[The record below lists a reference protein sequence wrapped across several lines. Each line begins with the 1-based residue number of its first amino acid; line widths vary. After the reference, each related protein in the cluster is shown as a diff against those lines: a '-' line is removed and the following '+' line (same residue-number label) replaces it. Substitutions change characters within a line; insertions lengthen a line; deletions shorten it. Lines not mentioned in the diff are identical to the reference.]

1 MEPVPVGVTG
11 ELYIGGEG
19 VARGYTNRPELT
31 AERFVPHPYSEVGG
45 ERLYRTGDI
54 GRYRRDGVIEFVG
67 RKDEQVKIR
76 GYRIE
81 LGEIEAVMKEY
92 GGVKQAVV
100 EVREGEDGDKQL
112 VGYVV
117 REERERGQSWSG
129 LRSYVGEKLPG
140 YMVPGWYVELEELP
154 LTENGKLDRKAL
166 RALGKAVE
174 GVGGGGEV
182 EYVGPRSGEE
192 EIVCGIWEEVLK
204 RERVGV
210 EENFFEIGGHSLL
223 ATQVVSRIRQVFRVE
238 LGLRVMFEHPT
249 VRGLAEQ
256 VQAERRAGGSSRGQR
271 RPRLERRE
279 GRGTRMPLSFA
290 QQRLWFLEQ
299 LEPGSGLYNVPF
311 ALRLSGE
318 LNREALQRSVQEIVR
333 RHEVL
338 RTRFVAENGEAVQE
352 VVERGEV
359 GMEMEVM
366 DVRELGREEREERI
380 VELAGEEAGA
390 GFDLEK
396 GPLLRVKLVKSG
408 DQEHV
413 LLATMHHIVSDGWS
427 VGILV
432 RELGMLYEAYGK
444 GEESPLPELGIQ
456 YGDFAI
462 WQREWLQGEVLEE
475 EVGYWRKQL
484 AGLERLELP
493 YDYAREE
500 EGRHRGG
507 AVEFELGEE
516 LTWELKELSRRE
528 GVTLFMVLLGSL
540 QVLLGRYT
548 GQRDIAVGTPIANRN
563 RLESEGLIGFFVN
576 TLVLRSRLEWEAG
589 FVEVLREVRRVVL
602 EGYEHQDVPFE
613 KLVEELAPERE
624 LGRNPLFD
632 VMMVLQNAG
641 GEDLELAGLRMT
653 GVKQTTEVAKFDLN
667 LGLEERKGGGLR
679 GALNYARELFARETV
694 EQMVR
699 HWKVLLEGVVAN
711 PEGRIGALPLLSAEE
726 RRQQLVEWNR
736 TERDFPQACVHELFE
751 EQARRRG
758 EAIAVV
764 YEGEQVS
771 YGELN
776 RRANRLGRYL
786 RKQGVGPEVAVGL
799 CVERSVEMV
808 VGILGVLKAGGAY
821 VPLDPEYPGERLSYM
836 VADAGVRLVLTQEKV
851 KEKLPSGWAQVI
863 CLDDEDE
870 PWAEEGG
877 EEEVLEEAAGVSGQN
892 LAYIIYTSGST
903 GKPKGVSITHEQ
915 RGASGAGERVWKV
928 E

>member
-1 MEPVPVGVTG
+1 MG
-11 ELYIGGEG
+11 
-19 VARGYTNRPELT
+19 RGYTNRPELT

-318 LNREALQRSVQEIVR
+318 LNREALSGACRRSCAGMRCCGRGLWR
-333 RHEVL
+333 RTEK
-338 RTRFVAENGEAVQE
+338 RCRRWWRG
-352 VVERGEV
+352 GEV

-366 DVRELGREEREERI
+366 ELRELGREEREERI
-380 VELAGEEAGA
+380 VELAREEAGA

-396 GPLLRVKLVKSG
+396 GPLLRVKLVESG

-413 LLATMHHIVSDGWS
+413 LLVTMHHIVSDGWS

-432 RELGMLYEAYGK
+432 REF
-444 GEESPLPELGIQ
+444 
-456 YGDFAI
+456 GD
-462 WQREWLQGEVLEE
+462 
-475 EVGYWRKQL
+475 
-484 AGLERLELP
+484 
-493 YDYAREE
+493 
-500 EGRHRGG
+500 
-507 AVEFELGEE
+507 AV
-516 LTWELKELSRRE
+516 
-528 GVTLFMVLLGSL
+528 
-540 QVLLGRYT
+540 
-548 GQRDIAVGTPIANRN
+548 
-563 RLESEGLIGFFVN
+563 
-576 TLVLRSRLEWEAG
+576 
-589 FVEVLREVRRVVL
+589 
-602 EGYEHQDVPFE
+602 
-613 KLVEELAPERE
+613 
-624 LGRNPLFD
+624 
-632 VMMVLQNAG
+632 
-641 GEDLELAGLRMT
+641 
-653 GVKQTTEVAKFDLN
+653 
-667 LGLEERKGGGLR
+667 
-679 GALNYARELFARETV
+679 
-694 EQMVR
+694 
-699 HWKVLLEGVVAN
+699 
-711 PEGRIGALPLLSAEE
+711 
-726 RRQQLVEWNR
+726 
-736 TERDFPQACVHELFE
+736 
-751 EQARRRG
+751 
-758 EAIAVV
+758 
-764 YEGEQVS
+764 
-771 YGELN
+771 
-776 RRANRLGRYL
+776 
-786 RKQGVGPEVAVGL
+786 
-799 CVERSVEMV
+799 
-808 VGILGVLKAGGAY
+808 
-821 VPLDPEYPGERLSYM
+821 
-836 VADAGVRLVLTQEKV
+836 
-851 KEKLPSGWAQVI
+851 
-863 CLDDEDE
+863 
-870 PWAEEGG
+870 
-877 EEEVLEEAAGVSGQN
+877 
-892 LAYIIYTSGST
+892 
-903 GKPKGVSITHEQ
+903 
-915 RGASGAGERVWKV
+915 
-928 E
+928 

>member
-1 MEPVPVGVTG
+1 MEVR
-11 ELYIGGEG
+11 GGE
-19 VARGYTNRPELT
+19 
-31 AERFVPHPYSEVGG
+31 
-45 ERLYRTGDI
+45 
-54 GRYRRDGVIEFVG
+54 
-67 RKDEQVKIR
+67 
-76 GYRIE
+76 
-81 LGEIEAVMKEY
+81 
-92 GGVKQAVV
+92 
-100 EVREGEDGDKQL
+100 EDGDKQL

-117 REERERGQSWSG
+117 REEGERGQSWSG
-129 LRSYVGEKLPG
+129 LRSYVGGKLPG
-140 YMVPGWYVELEELP
+140 YMVPGVYVELEELP

-166 RALGKAVE
+166 RALGKGVE
-174 GVGGGGEV
+174 GVGGGGEG
-182 EYVGPRSGEE
+182 EYVAPRTAEE

-238 LGLRVMFEHPT
+238 LALRVMFEHPT

-256 VQAERRAGGSSRGQR
+256 VQAERRAGGSRGQR

-279 GRGTRMPLSFA
+279 GRGTRMPLSYA

-311 ALRLSGE
+311 ALGLKGE
-318 LNREALQRSVQEIVR
+318 LKREALQRSVQEMVR

-352 VVERGEV
+352 VADELILSLPVIDLSALEE
-359 GMEMEVM
+359 E
-366 DVRELGREEREERI
+366 VREFELERLVRRE
-380 VELAGEEAGA
+380 ASK
-390 GFDLEK
+390 GFDLQQ
-396 GPLLRVKLVKSG
+396 GPLLRMNLLRF
-408 DQEHV
+408 DAAEHV

-432 RELGMLYEAYGK
+432 RELGLLYEAYGK

-456 YGDFAI
+456 YGDFAV

-493 YDYAREE
+493 CDYARQE

-516 LTWELKELSRRE
+516 QTWKLKELSRRE

-540 QVLLGRYT
+540 QVLLGRYA
-548 GQRDIAVGTPIANRN
+548 GQKDIAVGSAIANRN
-563 RLESEGLIGFFVN
+563 RLETEGLIGFFVN
-576 TLVLRSRLEWEAG
+576 TLVLRTRLEWEAG
-589 FVEVLREVRRVVL
+589 FKEVLREVRRVVL

-641 GEDLELAGLRMT
+641 GEALELAGLRMT
-653 GVKQTTEVAKFDLN
+653 AVKQTTEVAKFDLN
-667 LGLEERKGGGLR
+667 LGLEERKRGGLR

-699 HWKVLLEGVVAN
+699 HWKAVLEGVVAN

-736 TERDFPQACVHELFE
+736 TERDFPRACVHELFE

-776 RRANRLGRYL
+776 RRANQLGRYL
-786 RKQGVGPEVAVGL
+786 RERGVGPEVAVGL

-808 VGILGVLKAGGAY
+808 VGILGILKAGGGY

-836 VADAGVRLVLTQEKV
+836 VEDAGV
-851 KEKLPSGWAQVI
+851 
-863 CLDDEDE
+863 
-870 PWAEEGG
+870 
-877 EEEVLEEAAGVSGQN
+877 
-892 LAYIIYTSGST
+892 
-903 GKPKGVSITHEQ
+903 
-915 RGASGAGERVWKV
+915 
-928 E
+928 